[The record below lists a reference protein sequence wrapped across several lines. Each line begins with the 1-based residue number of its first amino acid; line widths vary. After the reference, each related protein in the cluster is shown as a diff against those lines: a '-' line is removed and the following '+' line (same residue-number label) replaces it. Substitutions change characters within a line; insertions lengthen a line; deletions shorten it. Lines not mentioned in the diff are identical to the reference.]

1 MTMADMV
8 IQGGVESLSKV
19 GGAAAGAKPVP
30 VSGSGAS
37 FGEMLDQSIEKVD
50 GLQKAADEAIQDLV
64 TGQNK
69 DLHNTM
75 IAMEK
80 ADISFRL
87 MMQVRNKIVEAYQEI
102 SRMAV

>member
-1 MTMADMV
+1 MADMG
-8 IQGGVESLSKV
+8 IQSSVASLTKV
-19 GGAAAGAKPVP
+19 NDPAAGAEKASLQ
-30 VSGSGAS
+30 SGGVS
-37 FGEMLDQSIEKVD
+37 FGEMLNQSIEKVD
-50 GLQKAADEAIQDLV
+50 GLQKAADGAIQDLV